1 MFKKPFKC
9 KVNSFMNN
17 FHILTSSYYFRP
29 VNIDE
34 FLRPAFFIEHLQKQ
48 SFANILQ
55 NRPS

>member
-1 MFKKPFKC
+1 
-9 KVNSFMNN
+9 MNN